1 MIVCAFQINGLLI
14 NWASLD
20 DSFTIQLKCVQ
31 QSVVTL
37 QDVQPRKCDES
48 DVTTCVIL
56 QQIEDEF
63 PSMRILFLRIL

>member
-1 MIVCAFQINGLLI
+1 MIVRVFQINGLLI
-14 NWASLD
+14 NWTSLD

-37 QDVQPRKCDES
+37 QDVQTRKCDEN

-56 QQIEDEF
+56 QQIKDEF
-63 PSMRILFLRIL
+63 PSMRILFLIIL